1 MIQPSF
7 VLFGFHLHEP
17 SAEPGW
23 KPGVGTLEKQ
33 VPLLP
38 LYHYSITVAGHIG
51 NGICRA
57 KVPNLFNRICPAIAS
72 CDLPGLHIASRVK
85 IRVHLHIDFFRFAAA
100 VPIHSSQLL
109 CKNYNYLSY
118 YNKSLRCF
126 QDDAAISSVIQTTKK
141 SDSIQTK
148 TLSLFFL
155 FAVPARSSTF
165 NLRTERTHSLDQLSK
180 VNSTCG

>member
-7 VLFGFHLHEP
+7 VLFDFHLHEP
-17 SAEPGW
+17 SAKPGW
-23 KPGVGTLEKQ
+23 KPWVGTLEKQ

-57 KVPNLFNRICPAIAS
+57 KVPHLLDGIRPTIAPCNLS
-72 CDLPGLHIASRVK
+72 GLHIAGCVK
-85 IRVHLHIDFFRFAAA
+85 IRVHLHVDLFCFTAA

-109 CKNYNYLSY
+109 YENHNYLFY

-126 QDDAAISSVIQTTKK
+126 QEKAQQLLAMQKNTAIFQCE
-141 SDSIQTK
+141 
-148 TLSLFFL
+148 
-155 FAVPARSSTF
+155 A
-165 NLRTERTHSLDQLSK
+165 
-180 VNSTCG
+180 

>member
-1 MIQPSF
+1 MNQPSF
-7 VLFGFHLHEP
+7 VLFGLHLHKP

-23 KPGVGTLEKQ
+23 KSWVGTLEKQ
-33 VPLLP
+33 APLLP

-57 KVPNLFNRICPAIAS
+57 KVPHLLDGICPAIAP

-85 IRVHLHIDFFRFAAA
+85 IRVHLHIDLFCFTAA

-109 CKNYNYLSY
+109 CKCHNYLSY

-126 QDDAAISSVIQTTKK
+126 QEKAQQLLAMQKNTAIFQCE
-141 SDSIQTK
+141 
-148 TLSLFFL
+148 
-155 FAVPARSSTF
+155 A
-165 NLRTERTHSLDQLSK
+165 
-180 VNSTCG
+180 